1 MTPTP
6 GFFSV
11 IVRGRGPAGLLLSI
25 LLAHHNPAL
34 YFASL
39 RSSCG
44 TQRDSTSSPL
54 WASASVTRST
64 FVEKF
69 VR

>member
-11 IVRGRGPAGLLLSI
+11 IVGGRGPAGLLLSI

-34 YFASL
+34 RVTVLEMGTSL
-39 RSSCG
+39 
-44 TQRDSTSSPL
+44 DTSSRTTHYGQP
-54 WASASVTRST
+54 V
-64 FVEKF
+64 V
-69 VR
+69 